1 MTEAAI
7 DHPGRRIGRLL
18 TLISLPERPTGAS
31 AVTINPGATTLN
43 GYSRRRAMPAAKSAL
58 MPSPCSV
65 SAWGNKTIDQSPANR
80 RSKTKQTE

>member
-7 DHPGRRIGRLL
+7 DHPVRRIGRLR
-18 TLISLPERPTGAS
+18 TPIAMPERSTDAS

-43 GYSRRRAMPAAKSAL
+43 GYSRRHCAPAAKSAL

-65 SAWGNKTIDQSPANR
+65 SAWGNKTIDQSPANKR
-80 RSKTKQTE
+80 QKTRQTE